1 MFMSWSYKQEE
12 IANFFNFYSNLMK
25 FWNYKF
31 PNEIYNLTYENLL
44 NDSKNE
50 IKKLISFC
58 DLSWDEDCLNFHNNK
73 TPVKTASSIQVR
85 KPLYGSSK
93 NLSKNYSKFMSA
105 MFKALRT

>member
-1 MFMSWSYKQEE
+1 MSWSYKQEN
-12 IANFFNFYSNLMK
+12 IANFFNFYSNIMEY
-25 FWNYKF
+25 WNHKF
-31 PNEIYNLTYENLL
+31 PNEIYNLKYENLL
-44 NDSKNE
+44 NNTTTE

-58 DLSWDEDCLNFHNNK
+58 DLPWDEECLNFQNNK